1 MKVCK
6 DCGIEFV
13 RTGRNH
19 IRCSACKIV
28 EEKRKQR
35 IYERKLDYRKKYG
48 ITLEQYNA
56 MFANQN
62 GCCLIC
68 NKHQK
73 VLEKGLAVD
82 HCHTTGKVRGLL
94 CSNCNLMLGLA
105 KDKTEILSNAIRY
118 LNTIA
123 KDKNGQ

>member
-1 MKVCK
+1 MKECK

-13 RTGRNH
+13 KTGKNH
-19 IRCSACKIV
+19 IRCATCKIV

-56 MFANQN
+56 MFAKQN
-62 GCCLIC
+62 GCCVIC
-68 NKHQK
+68 NTHQSE
-73 VLEKGLAVD
+73 LEKGLAVD

-94 CSNCNLMLGLA
+94 CNNCNLMLGFA
-105 KDKTEILSNAIRY
+105 KDNVNSLLSAIRY
-118 LNTIA
+118 LSI
-123 KDKNGQ
+123 

>member
-1 MKVCK
+1 MKICK

-13 RTGRNH
+13 KTGKNH

-28 EEKRKQR
+28 EEKRKRR

-56 MFANQN
+56 MFTVQN

-68 NKHQK
+68 NEHQTVSGK
-73 VLEKGLAVD
+73 ELSVD
-82 HCHTTGKVRGLL
+82 HCHTTGKIRGLL
-94 CSNCNLMLGLA
+94 CSNCNLMLGFA
-105 KDKTEILSNAIRY
+105 KDNVEILSNGIQY
-118 LNTIA
+118 L
-123 KDKNGQ
+123 KNNC